1 MQKRVGLAVVG
12 CGRVAYS
19 HLTAIKELSDMAELV
34 ATVSRTKEHAEEA
47 ARKFGAR
54 RYYISLEEAL
64 QDSEIDAVVL
74 CLPHHL
80 HASISVKALEHGK
93 HVLVEKPMANTAK
106 EAEEMIGA
114 AEKNGVILM
123 SGQSRRF
130 YNAVLESKRYLDEG
144 KIGKL
149 ININATLFGYVDKPP
164 TPWWSSAEKAGGLII
179 PLFGSHTID
188 YILWLFGKAP
198 SRVYAETYSNNP
210 NWQGEDEATI
220 LMGFDDGSMAS
231 ATMSWNARLVKIS
244 GMKADEKI
252 LPTPIY
258 NRYVIGTEGTMHL
271 EDELELSLNGEK
283 LVSGPQKPGNFHLQ
297 MKEFVTSIIEGREPL
312 ASGKEVKKVV
322 EVMEASQISAKEHRV
337 VCL

>member
-1 MQKRVGLAVVG
+1 MERKVGLAVIG

-19 HLTAIKELSDMAELV
+19 HLPAIKELDDIAQLV

-47 ARKFGAR
+47 AREFGAKR
-54 RYYISLEEAL
+54 CYTSLDEAL
-64 QDSEIDAVVL
+64 NDSEIDAVVL

-80 HASISVKALEHGK
+80 HASVSVKAAKHGK
-93 HVLVEKPMANTAK
+93 HILVEKPLANTVK
-106 EAEEMIGA
+106 EAEEMIEA

-130 YNAVLESKRYLDEG
+130 YNAVLESKDCLDKG
-144 KIGKL
+144 KIGRL
-149 ININATLFGYVDKPP
+149 IDINATLFGYVDTPP
-164 TPWWSSAEKAGGLII
+164 TPWWSSPEKAKGLII

-188 YILWLFGKAP
+188 YILWLFGKPP

-210 NWQGEDEATI
+210 NWEGEDEANI

-231 ATMSWNARLVKIS
+231 VTMSWNARLVKIS
-244 GMKADEKI
+244 GMKTEEKI

-258 NRYVIGTEGTMHL
+258 NRYVIGSEGTMHL

-283 LVSGPQKPGNFHLQ
+283 LVSGKQEPGNFHLQ

-322 EVMEASQISAKEHRV
+322 AVMEASQISAKEHRV
-337 VCL
+337 VRL

>member
-1 MQKRVGLAVVG
+1 MQNIVRLAVIG

-19 HLTAIKELSDMAELV
+19 HLPAIKELGNMAQLV
-34 ATVSRTKEHAEEA
+34 AAVSRTKGHAEKA
-47 ARKFGAR
+47 AREFGAKR
-54 RYYISLEEAL
+54 CYTSLEEAL

-80 HASISVKALEHGK
+80 HASVSIKAAKHGK
-93 HVLVEKPMANTAK
+93 HILVEKPMANTVE
-106 EAEEMIGA
+106 EAEEMIEA

-130 YNAVLESKRYLDEG
+130 YNAVLESKDYLDKG

-164 TPWWSSAEKAGGLII
+164 TPWWSSAEKTGGLII

-198 SRVYAETYSNNP
+198 SRVYAETYSNNSS
-210 NWQGEDEATI
+210 WEGEDEANI
-220 LMGFDDGSMAS
+220 IMGFDDGSMAS
-231 ATMSWNARLVKIS
+231 VTMSWNARLVKIS
-244 GMKADEKI
+244 GIEADKKI

-258 NRYVIGTEGTMHL
+258 NRYVIGSKGTMHI

-283 LVSGPQKPGNFHLQ
+283 LVSGEQKPDNFHLQ
-297 MKEFVTSIIEGREPL
+297 MKEFVTSIIEKREPL
-312 ASGKEVKKVV
+312 ASGKEVKKVIQ
-322 EVMEASQISAKEHRV
+322 VMEASQMSAKEHRV
-337 VCL
+337 VYL

>member
-1 MQKRVGLAVVG
+1 MQKRVGLAVIG

-19 HLTAIKELSDMAELV
+19 HLPAIKELDDIAELV
-34 ATVSRTKEHAEEA
+34 ATVSRTEEHAKEA
-47 ARKFGAR
+47 AQKFGAK
-54 RYYISLEEAL
+54 RYYTSLEEAL
-64 QDSEIDAVVL
+64 QDSEIDAAVL
-74 CLPHHL
+74 CLPHYL

-106 EAEEMIGA
+106 EAEEMIKA
-114 AEKNGVILM
+114 AEKNEVILM

-130 YNAVLESKRYLDEG
+130 YNAVLESKDYLDKG

-198 SRVYAETYSNNP
+198 SRVYAETYSNNS
-210 NWQGEDEATI
+210 NWEGEDEASI

-231 ATMSWNARLVKIS
+231 VTMSWNARLVKIS
-244 GMKADEKI
+244 GMEADKKI
-252 LPTPIY
+252 LPTLIY
-258 NRYVIGTEGTMHL
+258 NRYMIGTEGTMHL
-271 EDELELSLNGEK
+271 ENELELSLNGKK
-283 LVSGPQKPGNFHLQ
+283 LVSGELKPGNFYLQ
-297 MKEFVTSIIEGREPL
+297 MKEFVTSIIEKREPL
-312 ASGKEVKKVV
+312 ASGRKVKKVI

-337 VCL
+337 VYL

>member
-1 MQKRVGLAVVG
+1 MQKKVGLAVIG

-19 HLTAIKELSDMAELV
+19 HLPAIKELGDMAQLV
-34 ATVSRTKEHAEEA
+34 ATVSRTKEHAKEA
-47 ARKFGAR
+47 ARKFGAK
-54 RYYISLEEAL
+54 RYYTSLEEAL

-80 HASISVKALEHGK
+80 HASISVKAAEHGK
-93 HVLVEKPMANTAK
+93 HMLVEKPMANTVR
-106 EAEEMIGA
+106 EAEEMIEA

-130 YNAVLESKRYLDEG
+130 YNAVLESKKYLDKG
-144 KIGKL
+144 KIGRL
-149 ININATLFGYVDKPP
+149 IDINATLFGYVDKPP
-164 TPWWSSAEKAGGLII
+164 TSWWSSAKKAGGLII

-198 SRVYAETYSNNP
+198 SRIYAETYSNNP
-210 NWQGEDEATI
+210 NWEGEDEANI

-231 ATMSWNARLVKIS
+231 VTMSWNARLVKIS
-244 GMKADEKI
+244 GMEADKKI

-258 NRYVIGTEGTMHL
+258 HRYVIGSEGTMHL

-283 LVSGPQKPGNFHLQ
+283 LVSGEQKPSNFHLQ
-297 MKEFVTSIIEGREPL
+297 MKEFLTSIIEGRQPL
-312 ASGKEVKKVV
+312 ASGKEVKKVIA
-322 EVMEASQISAKEHRV
+322 VMEASQISAKEHRV
-337 VCL
+337 VHL